1 MCLKGLPTRYCCL
14 WSINCAKPVYI
25 TLDKSPCK
33 LLDVQTSSLARKIK
47 ENSLIDAI

>member
-1 MCLKGLPTRYCCL
+1 MSKGSLHTF
-14 WSINCAKPVYI
+14 IAVYGVLTAQNTSI